1 MERITLE
8 ELEQNFDHYFEE
20 VGDKKQSFVFEYR
33 GKDLVLIPYD
43 EDYLKLYSETNE
55 AS

>member
-1 MERITLE
+1 MKRITLKK
-8 ELEQNFDHYFEE
+8 LQQNFDHYFEE
-20 VGDKKQSFVFEYR
+20 VGDKKQSFVFEYK